1 LHDTRRPE
9 NVRYLVS
16 SGLRYDGI
24 RIGAQPAYDADQ
36 AILDAVKLAKEVDT
50 VILSVGLNQ
59 DWESEGDDR
68 PTLHLPMRTDELVFK
83 VAEANPN
90 TIVVIQGGSAVA
102 MPWLDK
108 VKGVVQAWYG
118 GGEAGTGIADI
129 VYGHVNPSG
138 RLPLTFPNRNLD
150 NPAALSFKSFNGKT
164 YYEEGIWVGYRHYN
178 AREIQPLFPFGFGLS
193 YTTFDYENLQITSV
207 SPKGTKAG
215 EWKLRAKVTVK
226 NTGPITGNHSVHFY
240 LSPPPETATGLKHPE
255 YTLQAFTKVYDL
267 AAGES
272 QTVEVDMDKC
282 EYHRSG
288 SADDRCNLALGR
300 VMERLACRAWY
311 LDCEDWPRC
320 ADLLRGRDV

>member
-1 LHDTRRPE
+1 
-9 NVRYLVS
+9 
-16 SGLRYDGI
+16 
-24 RIGAQPAYDADQ
+24 
-36 AILDAVKLAKEVDT
+36 
-50 VILSVGLNQ
+50 
-59 DWESEGDDR
+59 
-68 PTLHLPMRTDELVFK
+68 MRTDELVFK

-90 TIVVIQGGSAVA
+90 TVVVIQGGSAVA

-138 RLPLTFPNRNLD
+138 RLPLTFPKRNLD

-178 AREIQPLFPFGFGLS
+178 AREIEPLFPFGFGLS
-193 YTTFDYENLQITSV
+193 YTTFDYENLEIISV

-215 EWKLRAKVTVK
+215 EWKLKAKVTVK

-255 YTLQAFTKVYDL
+255 YTLQAFSKVYDL
-267 AAGES
+267 ASGES
-272 QTVEVDMDKC
+272 ETVEVEMDKC
-282 EYHRSG
+282 ECLVTRDQLTEDAISHWDESWY
-288 SADDRCNLALGR
+288 
-300 VMERLACRAWY
+300 VWRAEPGTWTV
-311 LDCEDWPRC
+311 RI
-320 ADLLRGRDV
+320 GRDAQTFYGTETFEVGKDISWTGL

>member
-1 LHDTRRPE
+1 MHDTRRPE

-50 VILSVGLNQ
+50 VVLSVGLNQ

-90 TIVVIQGGSAVA
+90 TVVVIQGGSAVA
-102 MPWLDK
+102 MPWLDQ

-129 VYGHVNPSG
+129 VYGHINPSG
-138 RLPLTFPNRNLD
+138 RLPLTFPKRNLD

-207 SPKGTKAG
+207 SPKGTKASD
-215 EWKLRAKVTVK
+215 WKLKATVTVK
-226 NTGPITGNHSVHFY
+226 NTGSVAGSHSVHFY

-267 AAGES
+267 GAGQS
-272 QTVEVDMDKC
+272 KTIDVEMDKC
-282 EYHRSG
+282 KYFTQ
-288 SADDRCNLALGR
+288 
-300 VMERLACRAWY
+300 
-311 LDCEDWPRC
+311 
-320 ADLLRGRDV
+320 LRDIS